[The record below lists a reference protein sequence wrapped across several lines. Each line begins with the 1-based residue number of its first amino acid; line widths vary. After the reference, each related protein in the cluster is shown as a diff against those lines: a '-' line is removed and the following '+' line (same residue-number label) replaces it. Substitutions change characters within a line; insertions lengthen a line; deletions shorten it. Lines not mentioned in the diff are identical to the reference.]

1 LQDKNINTL
10 MYAGVSLVI
19 VIFVNLSQEGIY
31 QFHVKVFFI
40 SCWKDLP
47 LVEVVLNRK
56 REKWK
61 IL

>member
-1 LQDKNINTL
+1 

-56 REKWK
+56 REK
-61 IL
+61 